1 MWSCKE
7 KENNLDNEV
16 NEKLRKKHQKW
27 KQTIWEN
34 LDDKFKEK
42 LHIAVMKLIEKQENK
57 KDSRDKALIRL
68 GLVVWSINSGVQSL

>member
-27 KQTIWEN
+27 KQTFWEN

-42 LHIAVMKLIEKQENK
+42 LHIAVMKLMEKQENK

>member
-42 LHIAVMKLIEKQENK
+42 LHIAVMKLMEKQENK

>member
-16 NEKLRKKHQKW
+16 NEKLRKRHQKW

-42 LHIAVMKLIEKQENK
+42 LHIAVMKLMEKQENK

>member
-42 LHIAVMKLIEKQENK
+42 LHIAVMKLMEKQENK
-57 KDSRDKALIRL
+57 KRRTVEIKLWL
-68 GLVVWSINSGVQSL
+68 G